1 MRWTSAL
8 VAGVGLL
15 ISLSATPAVAAESSC
30 VSIAG
35 ATAFAPRGEVY
46 VDVRATCGNDDFHKE
61 NPIVAYVELLVS
73 DLPPIARDVIVYPE
87 QPNAR
92 EMLLFADLSL
102 ESGASVL
109 VRLVH
114 RGEIRSLVSV
124 KVP

>member
-8 VAGVGLL
+8 VVGVGLM
-15 ISLSATPAVAAESSC
+15 ISLSAEPAAAASSC
-30 VSIAG
+30 LSLAS

-46 VDVRATCGNDDFHKE
+46 VDVRASCGDDDFQVE
-61 NPIVAYVELLVS
+61 EPIVAYVELLVS
-73 DLPPIARDVIVYPE
+73 DLPPVARDVIVYPE

-102 ESGASVL
+102 DSGASVL

-114 RGEIRSLVSV
+114 RGEIRSLISV